1 MQVQSAALGAM
12 KEEMLDLASRLSRV
26 TKERDYLEKALNKTQ
41 LEKLR
46 MAKEK
51 DDQLNGATAR
61 YEERLVE
68 LHSVIAE
75 LSRQVEERSRQQINE
90 DTEDEE
96 EEDTVNNGA
105 LASRTST
112 EVNAQA
118 IEVLQNLA

>member
-1 MQVQSAALGAM
+1 
-12 KEEMLDLASRLSRV
+12 
-26 TKERDYLEKALNKTQ
+26 
-41 LEKLR
+41 

-51 DDQLNGATAR
+51 DDQLDSTTAR

-75 LSRQVEERSRQQINE
+75 LSRQVEERSREQIHE
-90 DTEDEE
+90 DSEEEDE

-118 IEVLQNLA
+118 IEVGSSLVH